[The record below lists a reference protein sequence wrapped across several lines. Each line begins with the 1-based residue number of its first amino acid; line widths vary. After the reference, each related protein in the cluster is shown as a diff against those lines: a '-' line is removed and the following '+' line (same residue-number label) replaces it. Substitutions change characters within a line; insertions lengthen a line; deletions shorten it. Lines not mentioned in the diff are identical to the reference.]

1 MKIDRNKS
9 LRQNLHLNKKS
20 FEKSP
25 QIQSGFKKVL
35 HHASAEEVTARLDNL
50 MGIIE
55 EKAKKLKK
63 NMTVKNLS
71 EYRHYVRQFLKI
83 FSEEFMYSEQSFS
96 WERGTMKS
104 YTRVKEIDES
114 LDELQKLFVEEQK
127 DSLEIIQ
134 KLDAIRGMLLD
145 LYI

>member
-9 LRQNLHLNKKS
+9 LRQNLHLNKTS

-25 QIQSGFKKVL
+25 HIKSGFKKAL
-35 HHASAEEVTARLDNL
+35 HFATAEEITARLDNL

-55 EKAKKLKK
+55 EKARKLKK
-63 NMTVKNLS
+63 NMTIKNLS
-71 EYRHYVRQFLKI
+71 EYRHYVQQFLKI

-104 YTRVKEIDES
+104 FTRVKEIDES
-114 LDELQKLFVEEQK
+114 LEELQRLFVEEQK
-127 DSLEIIQ
+127 DSLKIIQ